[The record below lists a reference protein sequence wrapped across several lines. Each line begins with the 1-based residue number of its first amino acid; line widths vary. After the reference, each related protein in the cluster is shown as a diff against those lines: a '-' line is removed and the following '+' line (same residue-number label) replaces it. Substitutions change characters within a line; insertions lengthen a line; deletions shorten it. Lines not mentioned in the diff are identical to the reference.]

1 MERLCPEGL
10 ADSWDF
16 FLGGQAMK
24 KTKTSISFAILA
36 GALLFGAG
44 KPAGAGNEVIYG
56 PVRDEF
62 PFEVDDFNDCT
73 QEEVHWTAVL
83 RTFDYIHVSGNAKR
97 QTMHVVSKFSWDAT
111 VEGTATGHIW
121 ETKGGGKD
129 TVNYDASSNSPYR
142 EVFIENSSLKPVTE
156 GAPRI
161 RFHARIVVKDDGE
174 GGVVESVDYEY
185 HCIGR

>member
-1 MERLCPEGL
+1 
-10 ADSWDF
+10 
-16 FLGGQAMK
+16 MK
-24 KTKTSISFAILA
+24 KTNIGVSFAILTA
-36 GALLFGAG
+36 VLLFGAG
-44 KPAGAGNEVIYG
+44 TPVGAGNEVIYG

-73 QEEVHWTAVL
+73 EEEVHWTAVL
-83 RTFDYIHVSGNAKR
+83 RTFDYIHVSGNTKR
-97 QTMHVVSKFSWDAT
+97 QTAHVVSKFSWEAT
-111 VEGTATGHIW
+111 VEGTATGYIW

-129 TVNYDASSNSPYR
+129 TINYDASSSSPYR

-161 RFHARIVVKDDGE
+161 RFHARVVVKDDGE
-174 GGVVESVDYEY
+174 GGFVESVDYEY